1 MNKKYY
7 TEVKKDIAP
16 SQDRMKWTDWRK
28 LNYEFF
34 KNFDYQ
40 GKKVLDLGA
49 GKGHFRDLFKDSNY
63 TSVDFY
69 PYENIDIVADLTE
82 PLPFKTESWDYI
94 ILSNVLEHISK
105 PRELLKECHRILKKD
120 GKLLITVPFFIK
132 LHQQPYD
139 FYRYT
144 EYALRDLLS
153 DFHDIEIK
161 KLGNISDIHRA
172 ILKDLFGLKNRIFKP
187 LYYLIRFFT
196 SFSADHKNY
205 PWGYAIIAVK

>member
-1 MNKKYY
+1 MDKKYY
-7 TEVKKDIAP
+7 TKVKEDIVP
-16 SQDRMKWTDWRK
+16 SKDRMKWTDWRK

-34 KNFDYQ
+34 KNFDYKNQ
-40 GKKVLDLGA
+40 KVLDLGA
-49 GKGHFRDLFKDSNY
+49 GRGHFRELFRDSDY

-82 PLPFKTESWDYI
+82 PLPFETESWDYI

-120 GKLLITVPFFIK
+120 GTLLITVPFFIK

-144 EYALRDLLS
+144 EYALKDLLS
-153 DFHDIEIK
+153 DFNDVEIR
-161 KLGNISDIHRA
+161 KLGTISDIYKG
-172 ILKDLFGLKNRIFKP
+172 ILKDLFGLKSRFYKP
-187 LYYLIRFFT
+187 IYYLVKLLAGFK
-196 SFSADHKNY
+196 ADHENY
-205 PWGYAIIAVK
+205 PQGYGVIAEK